1 MLGGGGEEWVEEG
14 WGGGFREGEGGWD
27 KWWGW
32 IFRRRFGIGG
42 RLCGKIFV
50 EFGRGGLMVGNG
62 GIYGLVR

>member
-1 MLGGGGEEWVEEG
+1 MVELEYVG
-14 WGGGFREGEGGWD
+14 RVMNMEGGWD

-50 EFGRGGLMVGNG
+50 EFGRGGVMVGNG